1 MNRRPTHY
9 ECVALPAELHQRMS
23 ARWVYPHPADECSLW
38 SLEARIGAVV
48 RCLIVGLRSR
58 RSTNRGGSCWRCDRT
73 ARIRSGLTAWQRIVC
88 GCVDDGGNRR
98 SRVDRI
104 SVRIDRFGIFARSIS
119 GVRIRF
125 AVRQCVL
132 LRNDRNGRCGGNEGG
147 EVHYI
152 LLCIGRHAGNNER
165 AVDAILLPERYWRAF
180 TWSVISPGIT
190 SSPQGRKVGIPFS
203 TMASAYWTVVAVTV
217 RVIFSKAHTL
227 PFAVFLSTRCIKT
240 ASAD

>member
-23 ARWVYPHPADECSLW
+23 ECSLW
-38 SLEARIGAVV
+38 SRETRVV
-48 RCLIVGLRSR
+48 PVNRCLIGGLHRG
-58 RSTNRGGSCWRCDRT
+58 RSTKRGSSCWRCHRT

-88 GCVDDGGNRR
+88 GYVDDGGNRR

-104 SVRIDRFGIFARSIS
+104 SVRIDRFSIFIRSIS

-125 AVRQCVL
+125 AVCRRVL
-132 LRNDRNGRCGGNEGG
+132 LRNDRNGRCGSDEGG
-147 EVHYI
+147 EVHHI
-152 LLCIGRHAGNNER
+152 FLCIGRHA
-165 AVDAILLPERYWRAF
+165 AF

-227 PFAVFLSTRCIKT
+227 PFAVFFSFFFSTRCIKT
-240 ASAD
+240 ASAA